1 MCARLLD
8 CGLLAGGAP
17 VSGAWILQAGC
28 GQEASLPLGWQPMV
42 PRPRSPPHYI
52 CNCLRKSKEYFVT
65 CENDMKFKFRNHG
78 HSVTCCPGASCSF
91 KRKSADLVLGCS
103 LLPPVRNSPGKEP

>member
-1 MCARLLD
+1 MGRGACRLA
-8 CGLLAGGAP
+8 AGRRPPCHWVG
-17 VSGAWILQAGC
+17 SLWSL
-28 GQEASLPLGWQPMV
+28 GQG
-42 PRPRSPPHYI
+42 PPPPNYI

-65 CENDMKFKFRNHG
+65 CENDVKFKFRNHG